1 MSAGPA
7 AARRPHAPPMTAAIR
22 PPLWRSLFGWQ
33 RLLVAAGA
41 SAAVWLVL
49 AQGWTSALSG
59 LGLRIAS
66 GAGAALLA
74 FGLVERWPA
83 RLPAWL
89 ARWPLQL
96 LAVALA
102 LPLVNLAY
110 YVGSTPEGAPPF
122 WEDRDRLIG
131 FWALT
136 VLEVIVAPWVAL
148 AALVRQ
154 KEALVQ
160 DQALAFALERSQLER
175 GALDARLRLL
185 QAQVEPHFLFNTL
198 ANVRM
203 LVDSGSPQASRVLD
217 RLIDYLHAAVPR
229 LQQHTSTLGEELEL
243 VRAYLDLMQMRMPD
257 RLQFAIDAEP
267 ACLAL
272 ACPPTTLLTLVENA
286 VRHGIDPG
294 EEGGRID
301 LCVRIEDGRCVARV
315 ADSGVG
321 LGAARGVGHGSGLSA
336 LRERLQLAFDGR
348 AGLRIAAREPC
359 GVLAEVHLP
368 LQGMRA

>member
-1 MSAGPA
+1 MLA
-7 AARRPHAPPMTAAIR
+7 
-22 PPLWRSLFGWQ
+22 PLWATLFGWQ

-41 SAAVWLVL
+41 AALAFLVL
-49 AQGWTSALSG
+49 SQGWKSELWV

-66 GAGAALLA
+66 GAVAALLA

-83 RLPAWL
+83 RLPHWL

-96 LAVALA
+96 LAVALV
-102 LPLVNLAY
+102 LPLVNLAWY
-110 YVGSTPEGAPPF
+110 IGSTPEGAPPF
-122 WEDRDRLIG
+122 WEVQDRLIG

-160 DQALAFALERSQLER
+160 HQALQFALERSQLER
-175 GALDARLRLL
+175 SALDARLRLL

-203 LVDSGSPQASRVLD
+203 LVDVGSPKAAQVLD
-217 RLIDYLHAAVPR
+217 RLIAYLHAAVPR
-229 LQQHTSTLGEELEL
+229 LQRARSTLGEELDL
-243 VRAYLDLMQMRMPD
+243 VRAYLDVMQLRMPD
-257 RLQFAIDAEP
+257 RLAVSVQADP
-267 ACLAL
+267 ACLTL
-272 ACPPTTLLTLVENA
+272 ECPPTALLTLAENA

-301 LCVRIEDGRCVARV
+301 IDVRMEGERCLARV
-315 ADSGVG
+315 ADTGVG
-321 LGAARGVGHGSGLSA
+321 LGGASGISHGTGLMA
-336 LRERLQLAFDGR
+336 LRERLQLAFKGAAD
-348 AGLRIAAREPC
+348 LRILANEPH
-359 GVLAEVHLP
+359 GVVAELRIP
-368 LQGMRA
+368 RSGMSA